1 MRKTEWSKC
10 KLPVSTEKKKE
21 SLQPILRV
29 RFYSVGMLEDSNPKS
44 AYSEE
49 AGEEPGYI
57 QVCSKGAGSLNIK
70 NY

>member
-1 MRKTEWSKC
+1 M
-10 KLPVSTEKKKE
+10 PVSTEKKKE